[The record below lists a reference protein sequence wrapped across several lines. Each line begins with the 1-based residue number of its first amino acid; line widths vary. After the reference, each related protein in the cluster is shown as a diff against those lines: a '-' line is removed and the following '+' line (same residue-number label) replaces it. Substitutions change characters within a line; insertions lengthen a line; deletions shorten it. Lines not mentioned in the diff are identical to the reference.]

1 MDDSA
6 IVAFLLSDDEDN
18 DFHSLMY
25 DFTENLRI
33 EDSQDSKKL
42 KRSKEKDQEFNYFFI
57 SPSIQKSSR
66 RKNKSKRN
74 GKSSQP
80 QTSNEEKKLEF
91 IISEEELFGN
101 SDGVSKRGKK
111 RIGKNPKGIQE
122 EQVLIFEEPLKSEKK
137 PKTRGKRLEA
147 IKNNDK
153 KSKVSGD
160 KHIDPFNTNQ
170 NKDSITKSKSRR
182 GTFRSEQDEQR
193 FNKQAQSK
201 KLSSSRYKDSRRWK
215 NERSN
220 LDQSLDQNLRPT
232 SKSKSK
238 TELKVESRPEMEP
251 EPKGKN
257 QSNHNHNIKDDI
269 KKKKKQKRGKEGIVR
284 AK

>member
-6 IVAFLLSDDEDN
+6 IVAFLLSDDEDS
-18 DFHSLMY
+18 DFHSLVY
-25 DFTENLRI
+25 DFTENLQI

-42 KRSKEKDQEFNYFFI
+42 KRSKEEDQAFNYFFI

-80 QTSNEEKKLEF
+80 QRSIEEEKLEF

-101 SDGVSKRGKK
+101 GDGRSKRGKK
-111 RIGKNPKGIQE
+111 RTGKNPKDIQE
-122 EQVLIFEEPLKSEKK
+122 EQVLVFEEPLKYEKK
-137 PKTRGKRLEA
+137 PKTKGRRLEA
-147 IKNNDK
+147 KKNDGK

-170 NKDSITKSKSRR
+170 NKDSIIKSKSRHS
-182 GTFRSEQDEQR
+182 TFGSEQDEQR
-193 FNKQAQSK
+193 FNKKVQSK
-201 KLSSSRYKDSRRWK
+201 KLGSSRYKDSRRWK
-215 NERSN
+215 KERSN

-232 SKSKSK
+232 SKSKLK
-238 TELKVESRPEMEP
+238 TELKAEPAPEMEP

-257 QSNHNHNIKDDI
+257 GKKSIKP
-269 KKKKKQKRGKEGIVR
+269 KSQH
-284 AK
+284 